1 MAVLAEPVVGRR
13 TSSTRH
19 LLAWHPEWWVYA
31 VATLAWLALIW
42 LSTTMAMSPSGF
54 AASWTDGWTH
64 WLLMV
69 VAMMLPIAAPHVR
82 AVALRNLWS
91 RRQRSAAVFVLGYVA
106 VWAIVGAALVA
117 AVVGL
122 GVSHHG
128 SHLLPVALLL
138 AAAWQVSAPR
148 RRVIRRCAPLRLGA
162 ASGVAADVDCA
173 RAGVRSSLRCVVECW
188 PVMLAMALSHSL
200 LLMAGL
206 TVVLL
211 SERMRGANAVR
222 RAGRPLEAWILAG
235 LAVVSV
241 VAIALQSP
249 VGGA

>member
-1 MAVLAEPVVGRR
+1 
-13 TSSTRH
+13 
-19 LLAWHPEWWVYA
+19 VYA
-31 VATLAWLALIW
+31 VAALAWLALLWI
-42 LSTTMAMSPSGF
+42 STTTAAISTSGF
-54 AASWTDGWTH
+54 AASWADRWSH

-69 VAMMLPIAAPHVR
+69 VAMMLPVAAPHVR
-82 AVALRNLWS
+82 AVALRSLWS
-91 RRQRSAAVFVLGYVA
+91 RRQRSAALFVLGYVA
-106 VWAIVGAALVA
+106 VWAVVGAALVA
-117 AVVGL
+117 TVVGL
-122 GVSHHG
+122 GVAHHG

-138 AAAWQVSAPR
+138 SAAWQVSVPR
-148 RRVIRRCAPLRLGA
+148 RRVFRRCAPLRLGA

-222 RAGRPLEAWILAG
+222 RAGRPLEAWVLVGYA
-235 LAVVSV
+235 
-241 VAIALQSP
+241 AIAL
-249 VGGA
+249 AATTLT